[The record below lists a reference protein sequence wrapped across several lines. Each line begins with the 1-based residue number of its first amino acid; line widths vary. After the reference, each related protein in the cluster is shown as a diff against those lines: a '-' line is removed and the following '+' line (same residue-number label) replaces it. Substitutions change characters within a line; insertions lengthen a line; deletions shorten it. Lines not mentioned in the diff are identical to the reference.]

1 MTTGTSEDSN
11 KVFVASAMEA
21 AIKIGVLV
29 LIVIWCFQIVRPF
42 ITLVVWGIIIAVALY
57 PINCALS
64 ARLGGKDKLAA
75 VLLTVSI

>member
-11 KVFVASAMEA
+11 NVFVASAMEA

-42 ITLVVWGIIIAVALY
+42 ITLVVWGEGKAHGGSRSLR
-57 PINCALS
+57 PSQGS
-64 ARLGGKDKLAA
+64 AGHD
-75 VLLTVSI
+75 